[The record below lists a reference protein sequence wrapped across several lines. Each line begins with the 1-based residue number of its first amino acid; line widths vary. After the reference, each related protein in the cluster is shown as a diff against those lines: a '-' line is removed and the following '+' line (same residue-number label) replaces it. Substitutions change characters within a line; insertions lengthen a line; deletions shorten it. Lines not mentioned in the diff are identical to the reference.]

1 MNKLF
6 RSRKDTLP
14 GCIRLLKNIEIMKK
28 NIYIIGAGA
37 IGKAL
42 AVFLE
47 SSGRRA
53 VLLRGSA
60 DDLPAYTEPLKVLL
74 EDWEINSAA
83 TEISTIRNFETL
95 DGIIVIASKSY
106 GNRRIA
112 DLLRGKTGRSPIVV
126 LQNGLN
132 VEQPFIDGGFPEVYR
147 CVLFVTS
154 QVMND
159 GKVRF
164 KPVSESPVGIIKG
177 DENGL
182 KEVVESLSTPH
193 FLFKAE
199 TDIQPVIWKK
209 AVINCVFNS
218 ICPLLEADNG
228 IFHREPQALAI
239 ARRIIAEC
247 TGVASLAGVTLDVH
261 QVEENLLQI
270 SRSSDGQLISTL
282 QDILHKRETEIDTL
296 NAEVARI
303 AASLGKADSV
313 TETRILGELIQLK
326 SSMNR

>member
-1 MNKLF
+1 
-6 RSRKDTLP
+6 
-14 GCIRLLKNIEIMKK
+14 MKK
-28 NIYIIGAGA
+28 NIYIVGAGA

-42 AVFLE
+42 AVFLKT
-47 SSGRRA
+47 SGCNA
-53 VLLRGSA
+53 TLLRGSA

-74 EDWEINSAA
+74 EDWEINGTDVAV
-83 TEISTIRNFETL
+83 STIHNFDML

-112 DLLRGKTGRSPIVV
+112 HSLQGKTGRSPIVI

-132 VEQPFIDGGFPEVYR
+132 VEQPFIDGGFSEIYR

-199 TDIQPVIWKK
+199 TNIQPVIWKK

-228 IFHREPQALAI
+228 IFHREPQALTI

-247 TGVASLAGVTLDVH
+247 GGIALLSGVTLNTRE
-261 QVEENLLQI
+261 VEENLLQI

-282 QDILHKRETEIDTL
+282 QDSLHNRETEIDTL
-296 NAEVARI
+296 NVEVARI

-313 TETRILGELIQLK
+313 VETRMLGELIQLK
-326 SSMNR
+326 SGLNR

>member
-1 MNKLF
+1 M
-6 RSRKDTLP
+6 T
-14 GCIRLLKNIEIMKK
+14 K
-28 NIYIIGAGA
+28 NIYIAGAGA

-42 AVFLE
+42 AVFLKAA
-47 SSGRRA
+47 GRNA

-60 DDLPAYTEPLKVLL
+60 DDLPAYNEPLKVLL
-74 EDWEINSAA
+74 EDWEISGA
-83 TEISTIRNFETL
+83 EVDISTIHNFDAL

-112 DLLRGKTGRSPIVV
+112 RSLQGKTGSSPIVI

-132 VEQPFIDGGFPEVYR
+132 VEQPFTDGGFPGIYR

-164 KPVSESPVGIIKG
+164 KPVAESPIGIIKG

-182 KEVVESLSTPH
+182 KEVVELLSTPH
-193 FLFKAE
+193 FQFKAE
-199 TDIQPVIWKK
+199 TNIQPVIWKK

-239 ARRIIAEC
+239 ARRIITEC
-247 TGVASLAGVTLDVH
+247 TGIASLSGVTLDARE
-261 QVEENLLQI
+261 VEENLLQI

-296 NAEVARI
+296 NVEVARI
-303 AASLGKADSV
+303 AASLGKADNV
-313 TETRILGELIQLK
+313 TETRMLGELIQLK
-326 SSMNR
+326 SSLNR